1 MRIIQ
6 DSLRKKQSLLA
17 SAAITCLL
25 VCIAL
30 FFLYQRAL
38 SQVSEGVNT
47 LQNQMMTI
55 FNDNELMA
63 EAAGVR
69 YQQISRHE
77 LCGDGDIFQPH
88 AGAWGINADPE
99 TLAPDRGAL
108 VTRTP
113 EYSARCIYVAA
124 EYIRAK
130 VKALNPG
137 LHDIHRYIIANDG
150 RWFYW
155 FNPADS
161 IPFSFAT
168 SQMARDPQRFFSE
181 PEMFYDRVLQKGM
194 RKKSLS
200 STRLYADKIT
210 GDRAYSVVSYIYD
223 LSEGEPSNHIIG
235 YLAYD
240 LSRPELEYMLR
251 EAFNGKVPEGLILG
265 YESRQSGEVLCIVN
279 NCRWLDDAH
288 SHPVSRRYEIK
299 YALPGWLFISQDRNA
314 LGVLALAPVLLIL
327 LFMLI
332 RYHLNQADL
341 RFYRDPLT
349 GCFTRNIFTLIQ
361 QRSLPFMTV
370 ILFDCNK
377 FKAINDSYGHQAG
390 DRALQAIADCM
401 LNDVRANDDWVIRSG
416 GDEFVVLLSD
426 TDIAHAHMV
435 AQRIAASIAVYP
447 FSPQGHPVPLSV
459 SWGVAPC
466 LDSLDA
472 AIQQADAQ
480 MYQMKKRRGER
491 R

>member
-288 SHPVSRRYEIK
+288 SHPVSRRYEIRIARLAV
-299 YALPGWLFISQDRNA
+299 YLPGPQCAGRA
-314 LGVLALAPVLLIL
+314 
-327 LFMLI
+327 
-332 RYHLNQADL
+332 R
-341 RFYRDPLT
+341 T
-349 GCFTRNIFTLIQ
+349 G
-361 QRSLPFMTV
+361 
-370 ILFDCNK
+370 
-377 FKAINDSYGHQAG
+377 AG
-390 DRALQAIADCM
+390 A
-401 LNDVRANDDWVIRSG
+401 
-416 GDEFVVLLSD
+416 
-426 TDIAHAHMV
+426 AH
-435 AQRIAASIAVYP
+435 SAVYVDTLP
-447 FSPQGHPVPLSV
+447 SQSSRPAFLPRS
-459 SWGVAPC
+459 
-466 LDSLDA
+466 
-472 AIQQADAQ
+472 ADRVLYA
-480 MYQMKKRRGER
+480 
-491 R
+491 

>member
-38 SQVSEGVNT
+38 SEVSEGVNT

-55 FNDNELMA
+55 FNDNEVMA

-77 LCGDGDIFQPH
+77 LCGDAAIFQPH
-88 AGAWGINADPE
+88 AGVWGINADPE
-99 TLAPDRGAL
+99 TLVPDRGAL

-130 VKALNPG
+130 VKALNPD

-161 IPFSFAT
+161 IPFSFST

-299 YALPGWLFISQDRNA
+299 YALPSWLFISQDRNA

-447 FSPQGHPVPLSV
+447 FSPQGYPVPLSV

>member
-17 SAAITCLL
+17 SAAVTCLL

-38 SQVSEGVNT
+38 SEVSEGVNT

-77 LCGDGDIFQPH
+77 LCGDAAIFQPH

-108 VTRTP
+108 VARTP

-130 VKALNPG
+130 VKALNPD

-161 IPFSFAT
+161 IPFSFST

-299 YALPGWLFISQDRNA
+299 YALPSWLFISQDRNA